1 MPAALDW
8 KPHASQPDS
17 IETASAGG
25 ITYSVTGWF
34 RRAAGLSAYAARAGD
49 LDLGTFPHTADGKR
63 AAFTACES
71 YAQFVADSLRAQEA
85 IAD

>member
-1 MPAALDW
+1 MPSVLDW
-8 KPHASQPDS
+8 KPDPCQPDD

-25 ITYSVTGWF
+25 ITYSVTSWH
-34 RRAAGLSAYAARAGD
+34 RRAANLGAYAACAGQ
-49 LDLGTFPHTADGKR
+49 LDLGTFPYTAEGKR